1 MHFTAFDDSDDLAKW
16 LSDHVAYALSKSIES
31 KGKASL
37 VVSGGS
43 TPGKFFKAL
52 SAKDIAW
59 EHVSICLADER
70 CVPKS
75 SNHSN
80 TRMITL
86 ELLQNKAAKA
96 HMVPLY
102 DDESGIEKLS
112 DLESEI
118 RSLLPFDVVIL
129 GMGNDGHTASLFP
142 GADNL
147 GQATQ
152 DNDKHILVAINAPGA
167 EEPRVTLSASALTS
181 AGNIVLH
188 IEGAKKRETLD
199 HATEAGDPAKMP
211 IRYILEKRPDL
222 RVIWAP

>member
-1 MHFTAFDDSDDLAKW
+1 MQFTAFEDSDVLAKW
-16 LSDHVAYALSKSIES
+16 LADHVAVALAKAIEK

-52 SAKDIAW
+52 ANKEIEW
-59 EHVSICLADER
+59 ENVSVCLADER
-70 CVPKS
+70 CVPRS
-75 SNHSN
+75 SNRSN

-86 ELLQNKAAKA
+86 ELLQNRAAKA
-96 HMVPLY
+96 HLVPLY
-102 DDESGIEKLS
+102 DDEGGIEKLS
-112 DLESEI
+112 ELEAEI

-147 GQATQ
+147 GAATQ
-152 DNDKHILVAINAPGA
+152 KDSKRVLLAMNAPGA
-167 EEPRVTLSASALTS
+167 EEPRVTLSCSALTS
-181 AGNIVLH
+181 AENIILH
-188 IEGAKKRETLD
+188 IEGDKKRETLD
-199 HATEAGDPAKMP
+199 LAREAGDPAKMP
-211 IRYILEKRPDL
+211 IRYVLERRADL